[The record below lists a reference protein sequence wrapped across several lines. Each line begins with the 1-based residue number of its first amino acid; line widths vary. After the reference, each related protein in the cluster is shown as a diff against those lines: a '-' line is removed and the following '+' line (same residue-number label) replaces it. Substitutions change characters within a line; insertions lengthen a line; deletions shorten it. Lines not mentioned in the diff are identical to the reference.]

1 MREKIDYSSVDDLGN
16 EWVVYA
22 DDHLRICGLQEDPES
37 EEENGKTSY
46 EYYFDADAA
55 NKLEEYLIKEF
66 GEERSIEDILDN
78 EFDYCYG
85 LGTLHF
91 YCERRKI
98 PHTFEW

>member
-1 MREKIDYSSVDDLGN
+1 MREKFDYSSVDDLGN
-16 EWVVYA
+16 EWAVYA
-22 DDHLRICGLQEDPES
+22 GDHLRISGLQKDPES
-37 EEENGKTSY
+37 EEDGKISY

-55 NKLEEYLIKEF
+55 NKLEESLIKDF

-78 EFDYCYG
+78 EFDFCDG

-91 YCERRKI
+91 YCERRRI